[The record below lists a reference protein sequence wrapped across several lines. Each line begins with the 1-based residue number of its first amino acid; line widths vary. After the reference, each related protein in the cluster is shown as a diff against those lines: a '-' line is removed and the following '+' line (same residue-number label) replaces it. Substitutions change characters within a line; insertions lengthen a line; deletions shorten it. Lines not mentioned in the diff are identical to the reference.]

1 MSTLD
6 DLMQSLFDGTA
17 THVGADV
24 ERWARRSR
32 RFRHF
37 LDQHASKIR
46 AKVRSAKTEPAL
58 HDVRAE
64 LEAAALLLLDDRFS
78 VAYEALLASGDR
90 GPDFTITFR
99 ANLRFH
105 VEVRRIRSRNAEAA
119 GTELSAGRL
128 QSVLLDKTGQVQTGS
143 INLLWLSVV
152 SDLPSDAVL
161 QAHRTLLRAAETKDE
176 ALFARNRYASSAD
189 FLRQYGWL
197 SGVLI
202 WNAADIRLWP
212 NPLARRPLPR
222 ELELALTRL
231 SALSGK

>member
-6 DLMQSLFDGTA
+6 DLMLSLFADTTTCA
-17 THVGADV
+17 GADV

-64 LEAAALLLLDDRFS
+64 LEAAALLLSDDRFS
-78 VAYEALLASGDR
+78 VTYEGFRASGDR
-90 GPDFTITFR
+90 GPDFTVVFR
-99 ANLRFH
+99 SNLRFH
-105 VEVRRIRSRNAEAA
+105 LEIRRIRSRDAEAA
-119 GTELSAGRL
+119 GKELSAERL

-143 INLLWLSVV
+143 INLLWLSVA
-152 SDLPSDAVL
+152 SDLSVDAVS

-176 ALFARNRYASSAD
+176 AVFIRHRYASSAD

-212 NPLARRPLPR
+212 NPLARRPVPR

-231 SALSGK
+231 SALSGH